1 MRKLAPSALAVS
13 FNCHC
18 CFYCCSPMICLFFL
32 LLLLLFLA
40 AVPPGRLS
48 RNRFL
53 PASVPLAVFF
63 GSLSSCVLDL
73 RFGRLLN
80 NPLRLGLFLF
90 LFRLVPPLA
99 VAPLGRPLWVVH
111 FPYFFPWSFPHRSLP
126 PPSPLG
132 LLLPPN
138 TAGAPK
144 ESKIWAL

>member
-1 MRKLAPSALAVS
+1 MRRLAPSALAVS

-18 CFYCCSPMICLFFL
+18 CFYCCSPMICLFL

-80 NPLRLGLFLF
+80 NRLRLGLFLF
-90 LFRLVPPLA
+90 LFRLVPLLA

-111 FPYFFPWSFPHRSLP
+111 IPYLFPWSFPHRSLP
-126 PPSPLG
+126 PPLSPG
-132 LLLPPN
+132 SPPPPEYRRS
-138 TAGAPK
+138 PK
-144 ESKIWAL
+144 GE

>member
-1 MRKLAPSALAVS
+1 MRRLAPSALAVS

-18 CFYCCSPMICLFFL
+18 CFYCCSPMICLFL

-90 LFRLVPPLA
+90 LFRLVPLLA
-99 VAPLGRPLWVVH
+99 VAPLGRPLWVTSRISSPGR
-111 FPYFFPWSFPHRSLP
+111 FLIGRCP
-126 PPSPLG
+126 PPLSPG
-132 LLLPPN
+132 SPPPPEYRRS
-138 TAGAPK
+138 PK
-144 ESKIWAL
+144 GE